1 MDGISKPPFRTA
13 LRPIDVARP
22 SNPGEAVVIRI
33 SNDFEQLQQRENMAT
48 QDTTMSVSEPEQ
60 QPRQRSSH
68 SAPLPRKVVSFAPSR
83 FKPPESKSFSRLREQ
98 SVAAGDSPISPNSP
112 GTYDLFK
119 TRSRNFSGPLEKL
132 EKKSGPLGRQLSL
145 IISRRRPEQESDLVE
160 ESKLRQLQEDE
171 NGGDMQ
177 TALSAGR
184 YFDALSGP
192 ELEDVK
198 DKENLL
204 LPHDEKWPFLLRFPI
219 GTFGV
224 ALGLGSQ
231 TMLWKTLAHVP
242 EVAFL
247 KIPLEINF
255 YLWCLALVCFVVV
268 FFTYLLKVHYY
279 FEAVRR
285 EYHHPVRVN
294 FFFAPWVAAMF
305 FAIGVPPRI
314 ATTLHPA
321 VFCCFMFPV
330 FLLELKIYGQ
340 WLSGGQRR
348 LSKVANPTTHLS
360 VAGNFVGSTL
370 AALVGWKESAL
381 FFWAVGLAHYLVLF
395 VTLYQRLPTNETL
408 PSDLHPVFF
417 LFVAAPSAA
426 SVAWMR
432 IVGEF
437 DCVSR
442 LAFFVSLF
450 LYLSLTVR
458 INFFR
463 GFKFSITWW
472 AYTFPMTAAAI
483 ASLHYC
489 HVATSW
495 VLRALAVSLSFISS
509 AAVFTLF
516 LTTLLHVFWWR
527 CLFPNDLA
535 IAITAF
541 KRKTLPL
548 KTSDAADDDGCGLHS
563 LQNSEPLYKSML
575 DAYHAFLAARQP
587 HELVGAHACNTNCSS
602 PDMAASVE
610 AHDPNLLRS
619 STA

>member
-1 MDGISKPPFRTA
+1 MGGISKPP
-13 LRPIDVARP
+13 LRIAMRAARP
-22 SNPGEAVVIRI
+22 PNPGEAVAIRI
-33 SNDFEQLQQRENMAT
+33 SNDFEQLQQKENMAT
-48 QDTTMSVSEPEQ
+48 QDTTTPESEQEQ
-60 QPRQRSSH
+60 QQQQSSH
-68 SAPLPRKVVSFAPSR
+68 SAPLPRRVVSFAPSR
-83 FKPPESKSFSRLREQ
+83 FKPFESKSFSRLREQ
-98 SVAAGDSPISPNSP
+98 SVAAADSPNAP

-119 TRSRNFSGPLEKL
+119 TRSRQFSGSLEKL
-132 EKKSGPLGRQLSL
+132 EKNSGPLGRQLSRM
-145 IISRRRPEQESDLVE
+145 ISRRRPEKESGLVE
-160 ESKLRQLQEDE
+160 ESKLQQLQEDE
-171 NGGDMQ
+171 NGGGMQ

-198 DKENLL
+198 DTENLL

-231 TMLWKTLAHVP
+231 TMLWKTLAQSP

-255 YLWCLALVCFVVV
+255 YLWCLALVCFVLI

-321 VFCCFMFPV
+321 VWCCFMFPI

-437 DCVSR
+437 DYVSR
-442 LAFFVSLF
+442 LVFFVSLF
-450 LYLSLTVR
+450 LYMSLTVR

-472 AYTFPMTAAAI
+472 AYTFPMTAASI
-483 ASLHYC
+483 AALDYC
-489 HVATSW
+489 HGATSW
-495 VLRALAVSLSFISS
+495 VSRALAVSLSLISS
-509 AAVFTLF
+509 ATVFTLF
-516 LTTLLHVFWWR
+516 VSTLLHVFWWR

-541 KRKTLPL
+541 KPKTLPL
-548 KTSDAADDDGCGLHS
+548 KTSGAADDDGCGLYT
-563 LQNSEPLYKSML
+563 LQHSEPLYKSML
-575 DAYHAFLAARQP
+575 DAYHSFLAARET
-587 HELVGAHACNTNCSS
+587 HELVGAHPCSS
-602 PDMAASVE
+602 PDMAASGE

-619 STA
+619 STV